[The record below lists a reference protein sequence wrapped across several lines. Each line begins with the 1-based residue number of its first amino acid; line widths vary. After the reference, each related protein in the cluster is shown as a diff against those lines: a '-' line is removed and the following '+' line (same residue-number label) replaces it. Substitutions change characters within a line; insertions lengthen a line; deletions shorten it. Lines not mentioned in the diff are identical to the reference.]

1 MSGKLV
7 TRFAVLMLIATVLA
21 SGCGNKGDL
30 VLPDAGGEQ
39 VPRSGAGY

>member
-7 TRFAVLMLIATVLA
+7 TRFAVLMLIATLA

-30 VLPDAGGEQ
+30 VLPDVDGAQ
-39 VPRSGAGY
+39 VPQSGAGY